1 MMTEDPKA
9 KILIID
15 DEENIR
21 KMLTRALEAENY
33 QVETALNGEDGL
45 DKLKENDFDLI
56 LLDLKLPG
64 MDGIEVLEAMR
75 KQDIL
80 VPVLIVTGYGSVE
93 SAVKVMKLGAID
105 YLQKPFKPQDIR
117 DQVKNILK
125 RKEISGS
132 ELEEQEEKDYDTLI
146 LRAKAAINE
155 RNFDLAETL
164 LKQAVNLVEENA
176 EPYNLLGVLA
186 EMRGKSSRAMKMYR
200 AALDIDPSYKPAQ
213 DNIERASDFSS
224 KPEDANLGDDETSRN
239 NN

>member
-1 MMTEDPKA
+1 MTEDLKA

-21 KMLTRALEAENY
+21 KMLARALEAENY

-45 DKLKENDFDLI
+45 EKLKENDFDLI

-64 MDGIEVLEAMR
+64 MDGIEILEAMR

-93 SAVKVMKLGAID
+93 SAVQVMKLGAID

-117 DQVKNILK
+117 DQVSSILK

-132 ELEEQEEKDYDTLI
+132 EPEDKEDQDYETLI

-164 LKQAVNLVEENA
+164 LKQSVNMVEENA

-200 AALDIDPSYKPAQ
+200 AALDINPSYKPAQ

-224 KPEDANLGDDETSRN
+224 RPADANLGDDETSRN
-239 NN
+239 DN